1 MQMAFYQLTTGGLY
15 EKLQLNKLD
24 AFSILLAAVCHDLG
38 HDGFTNGYHVNKVTR
53 RAIDCNDVSVQES
66 FHASE
71 LFRILDNCET
81 NILSNMSEDQF
92 KVLRKRVIGLILA
105 TDMQKHMTDGG
116 NLKALCESNE
126 ISNGKNVGKLFNP
139 ND

>member
-1 MQMAFYQLTTGGLY
+1 V
-15 EKLQLNKLD
+15 
-24 AFSILLAAVCHDLG
+24 LLAAVCHDLG
-38 HDGFTNGYHVNKVTR
+38 HDGFTNGYHTNKVTR

-71 LFRILDNCET
+71 LFRILEHEET
-81 NILSNMSEDQF
+81 NFLSNISKEQF

-105 TDMQKHMTDGG
+105 TDMQRHMADGG
-116 NLKALCESNE
+116 ALKALCESNE
-126 ISNGKNVGKLFNP
+126 IHNGKNVGKLFNP